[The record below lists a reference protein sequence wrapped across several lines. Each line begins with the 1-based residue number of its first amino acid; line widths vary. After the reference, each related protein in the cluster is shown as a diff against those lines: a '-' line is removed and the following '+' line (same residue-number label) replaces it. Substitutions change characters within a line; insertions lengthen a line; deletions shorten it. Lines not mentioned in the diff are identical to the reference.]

1 MCLPAC
7 THANMYVPSQTPLPH
22 MSHKCTLKHT
32 GLPFACFHIHLCTSH
47 TPSQTHSSCTPHS
60 QLSHR
65 NTPIHIH
72 KYVCTHTHLIHI
84 QFQIHSYTLTTV
96 LIHIYP
102 TSAFHIRIQPLIC
115 LPHRHMHTQT
125 RHLTLPIPLHL
136 HTISLNH
143 SLSHPSCLF
152 FSLSYIHSH
161 TFIHRHICTSL
172 HTQIHFTTRIKKKY
186 CTYCCYSKAI

>member
-32 GLPFACFHIHLCTSH
+32 GLPFVCMVLHPPVHLTYAVK
-47 TPSQTHSSCTPHS
+47 THPSCTPHS

-102 TSAFHIRIQPLIC
+102 TSTFHIRIQSLIC
-115 LPHRHMHTQT
+115 LPHRHVHTQT

-136 HTISLNH
+136 HTYNLIKPLPLTPLLPLF
-143 SLSHPSCLF
+143 LSFIHTLT
-152 FSLSYIHSH
+152 YIHSQAHIHISSH
-161 TFIHRHICTSL
+161 TDTFYR
-172 HTQIHFTTRIKKKY
+172 QN
-186 CTYCCYSKAI
+186 